1 MVASQRND
9 QHGDWND
16 LAAAVGRVKAKAQ
29 LREQLGAGLQALA
42 LVPVEDSSP
51 SPSSEERALSHGGAG
66 GGTSWTL
73 EELEEHCKLVYGTDM
88 VWDARNSIYM
98 RLSHLR
104 HAVGR
109 ELYKAWEESAD
120 RKIVYGLKFEPGA
133 ELGPE
138 WVNLWKGFAV
148 EPDPKGEAGCRLIIE
163 HFWRLCGHRAEMFE
177 WLIRWIAYPLQN
189 PGAKMDSSVVMFGAE
204 GPGKSAVW
212 ENVVMPI
219 YGEAA
224 ATIGQAQL
232 ESQFTGWQAGKCFA
246 LAEEVVSRA
255 EKSHYKGQLKHLV
268 TGKTVRINEKHAPE
282 RVETNHLNIVF
293 LSNET
298 VPLLMDQGDRRYM
311 VLYAG
316 DVPGQAY
323 FQALF
328 DEIHNG
334 GVGCFFRYL
343 LDLDLGDFGTWTR
356 PPLNEEKE
364 SLVEMGMSTALYFHK
379 LWKDGDLGL
388 PYGAVA
394 SADLW
399 KVFIR
404 WCERNNEYK
413 RRQRDLAADLKRVM
427 QPERRDVCLP
437 KPMSP
442 KRTVR
447 LWVPPE
453 VYKGRDMPGY
463 LEALG
468 EQARA
473 FYEAAVGEWIND
485 GAQ

>member
-1 MVASQRND
+1 MY
-9 QHGDWND
+9 GDWND
-16 LAAAVGRVKAKAQ
+16 LAQQEGKREAKRQLEEGLKA
-29 LREQLGAGLQALA
+29 ALA
-42 LVPVEDSSP
+42 ANDAEEPSSP
-51 SPSSEERALSHGGAG
+51 TPTPEERGHAQGGEG
-66 GGTSWTL
+66 GGTKWNKSGL
-73 EELEEHCKLVYGTDM
+73 VQHCILVYGTDM
-88 VWDARNSIYM
+88 VWDSRNQIYM

-109 ELYKAWEESAD
+109 ELFKSWEDSPS
-120 RKIVYGLKFEPGA
+120 RKIVYGLKFEPGQ
-133 ELGPE
+133 ELGRD
-138 WVNLWKGFAV
+138 WVNLWKGFGV
-148 EPDPKGEAGCRLIIE
+148 KPDPKGETGCKRILD
-163 HFWRLCGHRAEMFE
+163 HFYRLCRFRQDEFN
-177 WLIRWIAYPLQN
+177 WLMRWIALPVQQ

-224 ATIGQAQL
+224 TTIGQAQL

-268 TGKTVRINEKHAPE
+268 TGKSVRINEKHAPE
-282 RVETNHLNIVF
+282 RVETNHLNVVF

-298 VPLLMDQGDRRYM
+298 VPLLLDQGDRRYL
-311 VLYAG
+311 VLYAD
-316 DVPGQAY
+316 DVPDQDY
-323 FQALF
+323 FHELF
-328 DEIHNG
+328 AEINNG
-334 GVGCFFRYL
+334 GVECFMHYL
-343 LDLDLGDFGTWTR
+343 LHLPLGDFGSWTR

-364 SLVEMGMSTALYFHK
+364 GLVEMGMSTALYFHK
-379 LWKDGDLGL
+379 QWQDGDLEL

-399 KVFIR
+399 AVFCR

-427 QPERRDVCLP
+427 KQDRRDVAFPQELGA
-437 KPMSP
+437 K
-442 KRTVR
+442 KTLR

-453 VYKGRDMPGY
+453 LYKRRDMPDY
-463 LEALG
+463 LDEVG
-468 EQARA
+468 QQARA
-473 FYEAAVGEWIND
+473 FHQAAMGSWVRQD
-485 GAQ
+485 GDNQ

>member
-1 MVASQRND
+1 MY
-9 QHGDWND
+9 GDWND
-16 LAAAVGRVKAKAQ
+16 LAQQEGKREAKRQ
-29 LREQLGAGLQALA
+29 MEEGLKQALA
-42 LVPVEDSSP
+42 ANDTEEPSSP
-51 SPSSEERALSHGGAG
+51 APTPEERGHAQGGEG
-66 GGTSWTL
+66 GGTKWNKSGL
-73 EELEEHCKLVYGTDM
+73 VQHCMLVYGTDM
-88 VWDARNSIYM
+88 VWDSRNQIYM

-109 ELYKAWEESAD
+109 ELFKSWEDSPS
-120 RKIVYGLKFEPGA
+120 RKIVYGLKFEPGRD
-133 ELGPE
+133 LGKD
-138 WVNLWKGFAV
+138 WVNLWRGFGV
-148 EPDPKGEAGCRLIIE
+148 EPNPKGEAGCKRIIE
-163 HFWRLCGHRAEMFE
+163 HFWKLCGSRNEMFS
-177 WLIRWIAYPLQN
+177 WLMRWIAYPLQY
-189 PGAKMDSSVVMFGAE
+189 PGAKMDTSVVMFGAE

-219 YGEAA
+219 YGDAA
-224 ATIGQAQL
+224 TTIGQAQL

-282 RVETNHLNIVF
+282 RVESNHMNMVF

-298 VPLLMDQGDRRYM
+298 VPLLLDQGDRRYM
-311 VLYAG
+311 VLYAD
-316 DVPGQAY
+316 DVPGADY
-323 FQALF
+323 FQLLF
-328 DEIHNG
+328 EEIHG
-334 GVGCFFRYL
+334 DGVGCFFQYL
-343 LDLDLGDFGTWTR
+343 LSLDLGDFGTWTR
-356 PPLNEEKE
+356 PPLSEEKE
-364 SLVEMGMSTALYFHK
+364 GLVEMGMSTALYFHK
-379 LWKDGDLGL
+379 LWKDGELGL

-399 KVFIR
+399 HVFVR

-427 QPERRDVCLP
+427 KQERRDVSIP
-437 KPMSP
+437 KDMTP
-442 KRTVR
+442 KKTVR

-463 LEALG
+463 VDQLG

-473 FYEAAVGEWIND
+473 FHAAAQGEWFREV
-485 GAQ
+485 AA

>member
-1 MVASQRND
+1 MAEAQPKPWS
-9 QHGDWND
+9 GDWND
-16 LAAAVGRVKAKAQ
+16 YMLALGKKEARKRFRADLKARLAANDTGG
-29 LREQLGAGLQALA
+29 E
-42 LVPVEDSSP
+42 SSP
-51 SPSSEERALSHGGAG
+51 TPTSEKRDHARGGAG
-66 GGTSWTL
+66 GGVRWKIT
-73 EELEEHCKLVYGTDM
+73 EMIKHCMLVYGTDM
-88 VWDARNSIYM
+88 VWDSRNQIYM

-109 ELYKAWEESAD
+109 DLFKNWEESPS
-120 RKIVYGLKFEPGA
+120 RKIVYGLKFEPGQD
-133 ELGPE
+133 LGAD

-148 EPDPKGEAGCRLIIE
+148 EPDPRGEAGCRLIIE

-177 WLIRWIAYPLQN
+177 WLMRWIAYPLQH
-189 PGAKMDSSVVMFGAE
+189 PGAKMDTSVVMFGAE

-224 ATIGQAQL
+224 TTIGQAQL

-282 RVETNHLNIVF
+282 RVESNHLNVVF

-298 VPLLMDQGDRRYM
+298 VPLLLDQGDRRYM
-311 VLYAG
+311 VLYAD
-316 DVPGQAY
+316 DVPDADY

-328 DEIHNG
+328 QEINNG
-334 GVGCFFRYL
+334 GVACFFRYL
-343 LDLDLGDFGTWTR
+343 LDLPLGDFGTWTR

-379 LWKDGDLGL
+379 LWKEGDLGL

-394 SADLW
+394 TADLW
-399 KVFIR
+399 KVFVR

-427 QPERRDVCLP
+427 KPERRDVCLP

-463 LEALG
+463 LETLG

-473 FYEAAVGEWIND
+473 FYDAALGEWIND
-485 GAQ
+485 GA